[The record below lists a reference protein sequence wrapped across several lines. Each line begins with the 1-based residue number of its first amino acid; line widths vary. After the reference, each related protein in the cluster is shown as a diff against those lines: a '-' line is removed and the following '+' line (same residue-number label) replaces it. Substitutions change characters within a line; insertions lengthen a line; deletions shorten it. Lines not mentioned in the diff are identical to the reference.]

1 MDSPQ
6 PFEAVTVAEVGDW
19 LSGKGFSVEVQDAFK
34 GKHCEIVSSQIVVCT
49 EMTPHFAGLKFV
61 VT

>member
-6 PFEAVTVAEVGDW
+6 PFEAMTVAEVGDW

-34 GKHCEIVSSQIVVCT
+34 GKHCEIVCRHKLLSVQR
-49 EMTPHFAGLKFV
+49 
-61 VT
+61 

>member
-6 PFEAVTVAEVGDW
+6 PFEAMTVAEVGDW

-34 GKHCEIVSSQIVVCT
+34 GKHCVSSQIIVCT
-49 EMTPHFAGLKFV
+49 EMTPHFVGFKFV